1 MPRITSW
8 LKKPLM
14 VLVAVVLVILG
25 AGTAHAETTPPP
37 SATTTAITEVII
49 PEKPPFDDPC
59 NPVGVTS
66 NIDWTG
72 PLPADT
78 DQINWTENAKGD
90 VRTASL
96 IDTANTQW
104 TDGTVSPKPYR
115 LVDSGVACEVP
126 IVKVAKPSAPLPL
139 DECNP
144 VGVTSNID
152 WKDPLPADTAQINW
166 TENAEGTVRT
176 AALVDTEKTTWDDG
190 SVAPLT
196 FTLPADSG
204 VACEV
209 PIVKVAK
216 PSAPLPLDECN
227 PVGVTSNID
236 WKDPLPADT
245 AQINWTENAEGTVR
259 TAALVDTEKTTWD
272 DGSVAPLTFT
282 LPADSGVACEV
293 PIVQTKAF
301 VCKYV
306 GMGANERLQTGNNPI
321 MIDRKDD
328 MVIGSFFGDAQK
340 RSVVIGFG
348 NPGDPDMPISACP
361 APPETPDPVVTVT
374 TESRDNCELG
384 YVQTRTVTTT
394 RSYAWQGTDGWVLG
408 DPVVSYGEWVNTDT
422 PATGCEVLYLELAP
436 LTVTATCGAVT
447 FTNPAGNPAVAVYYG
462 DFMQETPDG
471 SVVVKPGTS
480 VTVKTE
486 RTSLDGIVFAEGYY
500 DLVFEDVVVE
510 QKCATPVDPEPPVKP
525 KPPVVAKPQPPA
537 QPSEWV
543 DTDDL
548 VKPIIDAGVDTP
560 ATVTPMEAG
569 SVFGTTAASIAT
581 ATLLML
587 SVALAWRQRSKLA
600 AVFTRR

>member
-115 LVDSGVACEVP
+115 LV
-126 IVKVAKPSAPLPL
+126 
-139 DECNP
+139 
-144 VGVTSNID
+144 
-152 WKDPLPADTAQINW
+152 
-166 TENAEGTVRT
+166 
-176 AALVDTEKTTWDDG
+176 
-190 SVAPLT
+190 
-196 FTLPADSG
+196 DSG

-422 PATGCEVLYLELAP
+422 PATGCEIVYLELAP

-447 FTNPAGNPAVAVYYG
+447 FANPASNPSVAVYYG
-462 DFMQETPDG
+462 DFTQEAPDG
-471 SVVVKPGTS
+471 SVVVMPGKS

-525 KPPVVAKPQPPA
+525 RPPVVAKPQPPA

-560 ATVTPMEAG
+560 ATVMPMEAG
-569 SVFGTTAASIAT
+569 SVFGTTAASIAM

>member
-25 AGTAHAETTPPP
+25 AGTARAETTPPP
-37 SATTTAITEVII
+37 SATAVTAAIIEVPL
-49 PEKPPFDDPC
+49 PEAPPTNDPC
-59 NPVGVTS
+59 NPVGVTT
-66 NIDWTG
+66 NIDWAG
-72 PLPADT
+72 DLPASDEYVL
-78 DQINWTENAKGD
+78 WTENAAGTA
-90 VRTASL
+90 RTASL
-96 IDTANTQW
+96 RDTANTTW
-104 TDGTVSPKPYR
+104 SDSTVSPKTFR

-126 IVKVAKPSAPLPL
+126 LIKVTAVNGTFA
-139 DECNP
+139 DECGPDFNLSFTPAVTAGVKYVEVRDGNTIKVTPDVTDPAKYELTNP
-144 VGVTSNID
+144 EWSQ
-152 WKDPLPADTAQINW
+152 TATDQ
-166 TENAEGTVRT
+166 
-176 AALVDTEKTTWDDG
+176 L
-190 SVAPLT
+190 
-196 FTLPADSG
+196 
-204 VACEV
+204 VAC
-209 PIVKVAK
+209 
-216 PSAPLPLDECN
+216 D
-227 PVGVTSNID
+227 
-236 WKDPLPADT
+236 
-245 AQINWTENAEGTVR
+245 
-259 TAALVDTEKTTWD
+259 
-272 DGSVAPLTFT
+272 
-282 LPADSGVACEV
+282 
-293 PIVQTKAF
+293 IVQTKAF

-422 PATGCEVLYLELAP
+422 PATGCEIVYLELAP

-447 FTNPAGNPAVAVYYG
+447 FANPASNPSVAVYYG
-462 DFMQETPDG
+462 DFTQEAPDG
-471 SVVVKPGTS
+471 SVVVMPGKS

-560 ATVTPMEAG
+560 ATVMPMEAG
-569 SVFGTTAASIAT
+569 SVFGTTAASIAM

>member
-8 LKKPLM
+8 LLKPLA
-14 VLVAVVLVILG
+14 VLMTVVLVSLG
-25 AGTAHAETTPPP
+25 AGAARAETTPPP
-37 SATTTAITEVII
+37 SDSIVTAITEVII

-96 IDTANTQW
+96 IDTANTVW
-104 TDGTVSPKPYR
+104 SDGTVSPKPYR

-126 IVKVAKPSAPLPL
+126 IVKVTKPSAPLPL

-144 VGVTSNID
+144 VGVTSNIK

-166 TENAEGTVRT
+166 TENA
-176 AALVDTEKTTWDDG
+176 A
-190 SVAPLT
+190 
-196 FTLPADSG
+196 
-204 VACEV
+204 
-209 PIVKVAK
+209 
-216 PSAPLPLDECN
+216 
-227 PVGVTSNID
+227 
-236 WKDPLPADT
+236 
-245 AQINWTENAEGTVR
+245 GTVR

-306 GMGANERLQTGNNPI
+306 GTGENERLQTGNNPI

-374 TESRDNCELG
+374 TEFRDNCEAG
-384 YVQTRTVTTT
+384 YVQTRTVTST
-394 RSYAWQGTDGWVLG
+394 RSYVWQGTDGWVLG

-422 PATGCEVLYLELAP
+422 PATGCEVVYLELAP

-447 FTNPAGNPAVAVYYG
+447 FANPTGNPAVTVYYG
-462 DFMQETPDG
+462 DFMLGAPDG
-471 SVVVKPGTS
+471 SVVVKPGKS
-480 VTVKTE
+480 VKVKTE

-500 DLVFEDVVVE
+500 DQLFEDVVVE
-510 QKCATPVDPEPPVKP
+510 QKCATPVDPKPPVKP
-525 KPPVVAKPQPPA
+525 EPPVVTKPQPPA
-537 QPSEWV
+537 PQSEWV
-543 DTDDL
+543 DTEKL
-548 VKPIIDAGVDTP
+548 VKPVINAGIDSASSPFSNP
-560 ATVTPMEAG
+560 ALGFSLLAMVL
-569 SVFGTTAASIAT
+569 SLTAAA
-581 ATLLML
+581 LL
-587 SVALAWRQRSKLA
+587 RQRGKFA
-600 AVFTRR
+600 MAFARRR